1 VNPPEAHPEAH
12 SPNINEFSIFSR
24 ASLSFLSDLYF
35 AYQSWTLLTSLPVTL
50 FYFSIWKLALAGPE
64 FSSLTALSPLLLGF
78 PPVLSFAVSRGGR
91 TVLAGI
97 AGAIGIGLWWAES
110 MWVRL
115 GAAMIGVFCTAI
127 RWAGEWQSDVDRG
140 YHAVVFL
147 LGLILSSLSKHL
159 NHGNNPAWLILNSAS
174 GGQHVLV
181 LTLGF
186 LALIEFGTRPDYPF
200 PASLTSAT
208 STTHKRPHSS
218 TKTDHRQAS
227 PDREQWLLPSIAL
240 GSLIYSLHERL
251 SDPSSLLAWSW
262 SGYPISGP
270 HPHVHAPLTLLTQTL
285 AASFALALFPSG
297 SPTSSPRLGTAFP
310 NIFAHP
316 LVFMVGVFSTYLLHT
331 RTGWVG
337 YTGALLHTAF
347 LTLITP
353 PLLQKAGAAAR
364 ACGPG
369 RVFATAWAV
378 WIVFIFVG
386 TFTVAYAF
394 VPGAW
399 SFRERTDLV
408 LVAQLALLAPSFN
421 WRPFSASSPASLPPI
436 PHLARRY
443 IRTTLALI
451 AVVALIGPFRR
462 SAQLAPTP
470 VPAHARAR
478 ILNAGIWAVHFGI
491 GNEGRDSQRNMR
503 DLFRDMDL
511 DLVGLLETDLH
522 RPVFGSRDL
531 TRVAVEDLG
540 YYVDIGPGPNK
551 HTWGCVLLSKFP
563 ILKSR
568 HHLLPSPDGELA
580 PAIEA
585 VVDAYGVNVTVIVAH
600 NGQEETPLDREL
612 QATELARIM
621 SASYPDPLIFLGY
634 VVTDPHARRP
644 APYEIMVTDG
654 RVHDIDKDDT
664 DRWCE
669 YIFYRGLDRTAYAR
683 ISRGSVTDTELQVG
697 QFAVPRYVGTATG
710 EEEVPEADRYLRGWK
725 GDLPREHWFPD
736 SYYGNE
742 DSGGVRGHFYHVF
755 DTPLYYRF
763 PPASAPKST
772 SAP

>member
-1 VNPPEAHPEAH
+1 
-12 SPNINEFSIFSR
+12 
-24 ASLSFLSDLYF
+24 
-35 AYQSWTLLTSLPVTL
+35 
-50 FYFSIWKLALAGPE
+50 
-64 FSSLTALSPLLLGF
+64 
-78 PPVLSFAVSRGGR
+78 
-91 TVLAGI
+91 
-97 AGAIGIGLWWAES
+97 
-110 MWVRL
+110 
-115 GAAMIGVFCTAI
+115 
-127 RWAGEWQSDVDRG
+127 
-140 YHAVVFL
+140 
-147 LGLILSSLSKHL
+147 
-159 NHGNNPAWLILNSAS
+159 
-174 GGQHVLV
+174 
-181 LTLGF
+181 
-186 LALIEFGTRPDYPF
+186 
-200 PASLTSAT
+200 
-208 STTHKRPHSS
+208 
-218 TKTDHRQAS
+218 
-227 PDREQWLLPSIAL
+227 
-240 GSLIYSLHERL
+240 
-251 SDPSSLLAWSW
+251 
-262 SGYPISGP
+262 
-270 HPHVHAPLTLLTQTL
+270 
-285 AASFALALFPSG
+285 
-297 SPTSSPRLGTAFP
+297 
-310 NIFAHP
+310 
-316 LVFMVGVFSTYLLHT
+316 
-331 RTGWVG
+331 
-337 YTGALLHTAF
+337 
-347 LTLITP
+347 
-353 PLLQKAGAAAR
+353 
-364 ACGPG
+364 
-369 RVFATAWAV
+369 
-378 WIVFIFVG
+378 
-386 TFTVAYAF
+386 
-394 VPGAW
+394 
-399 SFRERTDLV
+399 
-408 LVAQLALLAPSFN
+408 
-421 WRPFSASSPASLPPI
+421 
-436 PHLARRY
+436 
-443 IRTTLALI
+443 
-451 AVVALIGPFRR
+451 
-462 SAQLAPTP
+462 
-470 VPAHARAR
+470 
-478 ILNAGIWAVHFGI
+478 
-491 GNEGRDSQRNMR
+491 MR

-763 PPASAPKST
+763 PSASAPKST